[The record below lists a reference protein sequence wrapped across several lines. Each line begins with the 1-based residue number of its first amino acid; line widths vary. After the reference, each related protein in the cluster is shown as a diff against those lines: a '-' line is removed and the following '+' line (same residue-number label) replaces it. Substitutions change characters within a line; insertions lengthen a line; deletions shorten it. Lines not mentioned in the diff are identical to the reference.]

1 MGRTIEYNIVKTT
14 VIMATYNGEKFIKG
28 QLESI
33 RNQTKKPDYVIIR
46 DDKSTD
52 DTVNEIQK
60 FIATNQLKNW
70 QVIVNENNKGFRLN
84 FRQLML
90 DALTTDA
97 DYIFFS
103 DQDDNWLP
111 QKIERQLTGF
121 EQFPK
126 AELISSDYDI
136 KIIGEGQLSVGT
148 LYTFSETETISQYP
162 FDMKRNRI
170 FRLGWTNAITRN
182 LAQQTLDIWKESVDD
197 VSHDTLISMFASN
210 AMVAYNLN
218 ESLGTHVR
226 HGGNASGSNYF
237 SLSSSHQKHLDE
249 LQRDMHCF
257 QLTYQ
262 FAKINHTLHVAEAKI
277 MSDFYE
283 KRFENAKK
291 RKFFATIYQII
302 HDRKRYFDYKGP
314 IRDILFIFKK

>member
-1 MGRTIEYNIVKTT
+1 
-14 VIMATYNGEKFIKG
+14 MATYNGEKMIKG

-33 RNQTKKPDYVIIR
+33 RNQTKTPDYVIIR
-46 DDKSTD
+46 DDQSSD
-52 DTVNEIQK
+52 NTVNEIQK
-60 FIATNQLKNW
+60 FIATNHLKHW

-90 DALTTDA
+90 DALATDA

-103 DQDDNWLP
+103 DQDDNWVP
-111 QKIERQLTGF
+111 QKIERQLTTF
-121 EQFPK
+121 AQLPE
-126 AELISSDYDI
+126 AELISSNYDI
-136 KIIGEGQLSVGT
+136 KIIGEGRLSVGS

-162 FDMKRNRI
+162 FDMKKDRI

-182 LAQQTLDIWKESVDD
+182 LAQQTLDVWQESFDD

-218 ESLGTHVR
+218 ESLGTHIR
-226 HGGNASGSNYF
+226 HGDNASGSNYF
-237 SLSSSHQKHLDE
+237 SLMSSHQKHLDE

-262 FAKINHTLHVAEAKI
+262 FAKNNHTHHVAEAKI

-283 KRFENAKK
+283 KRFKNASE
-291 RKFFATIYQII
+291 RRFLATISQAI
-302 HDRKRYFDYKGP
+302 HDRKLYFDVKGP
-314 IRDILFIFKK
+314 IRDIIFIFKK